1 MDILTKIDNYK
12 KEKIKEINK
21 YLDFNNNYNIT
32 FDANKNN
39 IINITNVKTKNLVIT
54 GEINFY
60 GVYNSD
66 NKLWI
71 WASSIPGINS
81 KQFKKIMKI
90 RSFDHLFEYSD
101 DIKNM
106 FYYQLLTQDT
116 ILIDDIKYL
125 EWINNLLI
133 YLSNDLYYFNPNTNL
148 NNIQFITLKNIIEK
162 YV

>member
-12 KEKIKEINK
+12 KDKIKEINK
-21 YLDFNNNYNIT
+21 YLDFNNNYNIS

-39 IINITNVKTKNLVIT
+39 IINITNIKNKKLIIT

-60 GVYNSD
+60 GIYNPND
-66 NKLWI
+66 KLWI
-71 WASSIPGINS
+71 WASSIPGINK
-81 KQFKKIMKI
+81 KQLKQVLKI
-90 RSFDHLFEYSD
+90 RSFDHLFEFSD
-101 DIKNM
+101 DVRNI

-116 ILIDDIKYL
+116 ILIDNIKYL

-133 YLSNDLYYFNPNTNL
+133 YLSNDLYYFNPSGNL